1 MAAGQLTEGALGRKL
16 GGWGLARPPSRRL
29 RGAPPPPSSSR
40 RVRIFGV
47 ELEAGG
53 VEPYVAPRRVLL
65 RLASEAQI
73 PGTLIISIGS
83 CPWPEPWFR
92 THGAH
97 LVIQVRGD

>member
-1 MAAGQLTEGALGRKL
+1 MK
-16 GGWGLARPPSRRL
+16 P
-29 RGAPPPPSSSR
+29 
-40 RVRIFGV
+40 
-47 ELEAGG
+47 ELETKGSG
-53 VEPYVAPRRVLL
+53 PYLGARRVLL

-97 LVIQVRGD
+97 LVIQVRGDLNASTVSAAPPPSPSPSPSPD